1 MAEPVWILPRV
12 AVAAHTRLLNEHRG
26 RAYGFDTVRL
36 SMALAMPRN
45 VMALFGARARMVDM
59 AASYAWSI
67 NRLKP
72 FDEGNAATACLL
84 AMLFLRLNGVELPAP
99 ASEKYAVFEGL
110 ASGRLGPSA
119 LVHWMKTRHL
129 ANVAGTSR
137 VVGVQVRKGRVANVT
152 VIDRAPQ
159 AGGVGGHPTSG
170 GPPATD
176 ERLTSEIVAA
186 PRLTSPHAPPA
197 APHADPGA
205 APRGARDRTQRADTE
220 SRKTLNRSP
229 RTNLTIRR
237 VP

>member
-1 MAEPVWILPRV
+1 MAEPVWILERV
-12 AVAAHTRLLNEHRG
+12 AIAAHTRLLNEHRG
-26 RAYGFDTVRL
+26 RAYGHDPVRL

-45 VMALFGARARMVDM
+45 VMALFGARARMVDL

-84 AMLFLRLNGVELPAP
+84 AMLFLRLNGLELPAP

-152 VIDRAPQ
+152 VIDRTPQDDAP
-159 AGGVGGHPTSG
+159 GV
-170 GPPATD
+170 
-176 ERLTSEIVAA
+176 RLASDIVAA
-186 PRLTSPHAPPA
+186 PRLP
-197 APHADPGA
+197 
-205 APRGARDRTQRADTE
+205 QRSDTE
-220 SRKTLNRSP
+220 SRPKPNRSI
-229 RTNLTIRR
+229 RTNPTSRR
-237 VP
+237 AP